1 MAERKVDSLAML
13 WRVLTAVLLL
23 FWAVMTGLLMR
34 TVYFPDQSV
43 LAEVPV
49 KMVFDLFLNQAQ
61 AHSNTLHLYQ
71 HDDRLGHASFHVVR
85 NDRTGKGAPLY
96 RMTVSGG
103 LDVGLGK
110 VEPQKM
116 GAGWRMEADLR
127 DGQDLESLQMD
138 LTAAETERTVMLRW
152 KKGEEVP
159 VMEVREGNKL
169 IMDAKGAMAMV
180 GMGEKMGMFGGVF
193 GLAKPEGGAPEVR
206 LEAREGL
213 MELAGRD
220 RRCFVVRM
228 KLFGTYDVQALF
240 TEVGELARVDLPQGF
255 SLKEP
260 LIHGLEPDLVER

>member
-1 MAERKVDSLAML
+1 ML
-13 WRVLTAVLLL
+13 WRVLTAILLL

-49 KMVFDLFLNQAQ
+49 KMVLDLFLNQAT

-71 HDDRLGHASFHVVR
+71 HAERLGHASFHVVR
-85 NDRTGKGAPLY
+85 TNQAGIDEPLY

-103 LDVGLGK
+103 LDMDGG
-110 VEPQKM
+110 EGAPRRM

-127 DGQDLESLQMD
+127 DGQELEALQMD

-152 KKGEEVP
+152 KKGQELP
-159 VMEVREGNKL
+159 AMEVRQGNKL
-169 IMDAKGAMAMV
+169 IMDTKGAMALV
-180 GMGEKMGMFGGVF
+180 GMSEQMGMFGGMF
-193 GLAKPEGGAPEVR
+193 GLVKPGGGAPQVTV
-206 LEAREGL
+206 EAREGV
-213 MELAGRD
+213 MDLAGRG

-228 KLFGTYDVQALF
+228 KVFETYDVQALF
-240 TEVGELARVDLPQGF
+240 TEVGELARVDLPHGF

>member
-1 MAERKVDSLAML
+1 MGRGTVDSRGML

-49 KMVFDLFLNQAQ
+49 RMVLDLFLNQAA

-71 HDDRLGHASFHVVR
+71 NEERLGHASFHVVR
-85 NDRTGKGAPLY
+85 TDKVGGDKPLY

-103 LDVGLGK
+103 LDAEGGEGK
-110 VEPQKM
+110 LRRAA
-116 GAGWRMEADLR
+116 AGWRMEADLR
-127 DGQDLESLQMD
+127 EGEELESLQVD
-138 LTAAETERTVMLRW
+138 LTAAEAERTVMLRW
-152 KKGEEVP
+152 KKGEELP
-159 VMEVREGNKL
+159 AMEVRQGNK
-169 IMDAKGAMAMV
+169 IVMDTKGALALV
-180 GMGEKMGMFGGVF
+180 GMGEQMGMFGGLL
-193 GLAKPEGGAPEVR
+193 GLAKPGGGSPQVVV
-206 LEAREGL
+206 EAREGV
-213 MELAGRD
+213 MDLAGRG

-228 KLFGTYDVQALF
+228 KLFETYDVQALF
-240 TEVGELARVDLPQGF
+240 TEVGELARVDLPHGF